1 MSQAST
7 QSKTR
12 SRETQMRETESRD
25 TKPVSARNC
34 VHHWVIETPNGRES
48 GGVCKRCGAH
58 KSFSNSTEQVMWE
71 QTNTLRNDLN
81 RSVRSSKTE
90 EYSLADEA

>member
-1 MSQAST
+1 MSRTA
-7 QSKTR
+7 
-12 SRETQMRETESRD
+12 TE
-25 TKPVSARNC
+25 TKPVEQTEAATPVAKSC
-34 VHHWVIETPNGRES
+34 VHHWRIEEPNGRES
-48 GGVCKRCGAH
+48 QGVCKRCGAV
-58 KSFSNSTEQVMWE
+58 KAFSNSTESVMWE

>member
-1 MSQAST
+1 MSQATT
-7 QSKTR
+7 QSKT
-12 SRETQMRETESRD
+12 ETRD
-25 TKPVSARNC
+25 TKPTAKGKC
-34 VHHWVIETPNGRES
+34 VHHWMIESPNGRES
-48 GGVCKRCGAH
+48 GGVCKRCGAR

-81 RSVRSSKTE
+81 RSYRSSKTE

>member
-1 MSQAST
+1 MSQATT
-7 QSKTR
+7 QSKTED
-12 SRETQMRETESRD
+12 REI
-25 TKPVSARNC
+25 KPVSPRNC
-34 VHHWVIETPNGRES
+34 VHHWIIETPNGRES

-81 RSVRSSKTE
+81 RSYRSSKTE